1 LETIRLFFEK
11 KGIAK
16 YLSHLDTM
24 RCFTRAVKITG
35 YKAWYTEGFNPHLYL
50 LFASPLSLGFES
62 NYEVVDL
69 RLDESSDLNDFVSRM
84 NMALPDGIH
93 VNSASKAVMS
103 YKDVG
108 YSSWRILINVD
119 DAVTVKKTILEYVDQ
134 KEILISRSSKR
145 GVVRTE
151 DIKQYIRKISIEC
164 IDSTVIIYADFTTN
178 TSVSLNPQVFMEN
191 FWVYSEMKNI
201 PLVKITRDALLDN
214 KGNLFK

>member
-1 LETIRLFFEK
+1 
-11 KGIAK
+11 
-16 YLSHLDTM
+16 
-24 RCFTRAVKITG
+24 
-35 YKAWYTEGFNPHLYL
+35 
-50 LFASPLSLGFES
+50 
-62 NYEVVDL
+62 
-69 RLDESSDLNDFVSRM
+69 
-84 NMALPDGIH
+84 

>member
-1 LETIRLFFEK
+1 
-11 KGIAK
+11 
-16 YLSHLDTM
+16 M
-24 RCFTRAVKITG
+24 
-35 YKAWYTEGFNPHLYL
+35 
-50 LFASPLSLGFES
+50 
-62 NYEVVDL
+62 
-69 RLDESSDLNDFVSRM
+69 
-84 NMALPDGIH
+84 
-93 VNSASKAVMS
+93 
-103 YKDVG
+103 
-108 YSSWRILINVD
+108 D